1 VKKGK
6 RFKDEDLGW
15 RKTLFAPVASFLE
28 EGESVLYETKR
39 HPAAAAP
46 FAVAAILL
54 AAPTYG
60 VSLLFL
66 VPSILKMKTSRF
78 IVTDR
83 RILARHGFI
92 RPRLVRIPLEEIIE
106 ASVGEGPLD
115 AKFGMGRIVLRKKRE
130 TFLFNKIR
138 DPNAFLSQMI
148 NVRGTA

>member
-6 RFKDEDLGW
+6 RFKDEGLGW
-15 RKTLFAPVASFLE
+15 RKTLFTPVASFLE
-28 EGESVLYETKR
+28 EGEKILYETGS

-46 FAVAAILL
+46 LAVAAVLL
-54 AAPTYG
+54 AAPTYC

-66 VPSILKMKTSRF
+66 IPSILKMKTSRF

-83 RILARHGFI
+83 RVLARHGFI

-130 TFLFNKIR
+130 TFLFNEIR
-138 DPNAFLSQMI
+138 DPDAFLSQMI
-148 NVRGTA
+148 SVKETA